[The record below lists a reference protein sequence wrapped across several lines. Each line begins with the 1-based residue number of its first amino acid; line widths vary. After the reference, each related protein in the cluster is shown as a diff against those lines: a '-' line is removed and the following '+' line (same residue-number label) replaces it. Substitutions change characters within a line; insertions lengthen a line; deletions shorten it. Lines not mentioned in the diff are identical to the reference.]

1 MWREGEG
8 AAWALSVGLQS
19 PVEPGPHTAGCVV
32 VKLALT
38 VRSLAKYTNK
48 ECKRSAG
55 PGRGGAP
62 GETPPSPSQVLLASA
77 ALRGKGLAGRP
88 PCAVTA
94 LRPVFSQPGKQ
105 ATVDHGC
112 APQRWTYPGTGK
124 VWGRNESPQ
133 GDMWSLCGSKH
144 IY

>member
-62 GETPPSPSQVLLASA
+62 GETPHHLPKCFWPLQLSEGRAWLGGPPVL
-77 ALRGKGLAGRP
+77 
-88 PCAVTA
+88 
-94 LRPVFSQPGKQ
+94 
-105 ATVDHGC
+105 
-112 APQRWTYPGTGK
+112 
-124 VWGRNESPQ
+124 
-133 GDMWSLCGSKH
+133 
-144 IY
+144 